1 MNIAFFGGSFDP
13 VHRGHIQ
20 VAAAAVDRFDLG
32 RVLFVP
38 AYIQPLKQNQQIAAY
53 HHRLAMLALAT
64 QGNKAFTASDLE
76 APAGNSGPSY
86 SIESVRRLKHSLKK
100 ADKLYFLLGLDAFLG
115 IAKWHKA
122 SELLREC
129 EFIIASRPGFSM
141 GAIAAALPE
150 GLRPRK
156 DVLQIAK
163 KQEVAKGRTDTIAL
177 NHTTLHLMGDIFV
190 QVSSTQIRAAAKS
203 GRAKLAHLVG
213 EPIAEYIQKTGLY
226 RAQEAD
232 SGVQKK
238 SSGRS

>member
-20 VAAAAVDRFDLG
+20 IAAAALERFGIG

-53 HHRLAMLALAT
+53 HQRLAMVALST

-76 APAGNSGPSY
+76 APPANSGPSY
-86 SIESVRRLKHSLKK
+86 SFESVRRLKRTLRK
-100 ADKLYFLLGLDAFLG
+100 ADKLYFLLGVDAFLG

-150 GLRPRK
+150 GMRPRK
-156 DVLQIAK
+156 HVLQIARE
-163 KQEVAKGRTDTIAL
+163 QEIAKGSIDTIAL
-177 NHTTLHLMGDIFV
+177 NNTTLHLMGDIFE

-203 GRAKLAHLVG
+203 GRARLAHLVG
-213 EPIAEYIQKTGLY
+213 EPVAEYIQKTGLY
-226 RAQEAD
+226 RAQEAA
-232 SGVQKK
+232 SGAQKK